1 MKRMVMKNVYIL
13 LYGGLLFACAFPSM
27 TLFYDQCNTPK
38 WLCTLFMAGL
48 LAVCTAIYYGIKR
61 KRPTGFCHFEA
72 WSEATAMA
80 ITLESLYALVSLFKY
95 PATWQLGIAGT
106 FDNPA
111 GLALFLCSL
120 LPFRLCPCSLCFLFR
135 VTCSCAIF
143 HFFAIFVC
151 RPTTASSSSLF
162 LGPPLP
168 GGVHFLPPLRVPRV
182 CPPPFLCDSLGI
194 VINVF
199 NGFDSL
205 KITLSLVGYKIIFI
219 FVGQEF

>member
-1 MKRMVMKNVYIL
+1 MSEQVLTITAEAIPQSF
-13 LYGGLLFACAFPSM
+13 LYCAFPVYISCW
-27 TLFYDQCNTPK
+27 LFCFHR
-38 WLCTLFMAGL
+38 LFPAFPAFPVFPAFSPFSAPPPPPL
-48 LAVCTAIYYGIKR
+48 LL
-61 KRPTGFCHFEA
+61 P
-72 WSEATAMA
+72 
-80 ITLESLYALVSLFKY
+80 
-95 PATWQLGIAGT
+95 
-106 FDNPA
+106 
-111 GLALFLCSL
+111 LAFSSVPVCSL

-168 GGVHFLPPLRVPRV
+168 GGVHFLPPLRVPRF

-199 NGFDSL
+199 NGFEYL
-205 KITLSLVGYKIIFI
+205 KITLSLVGCKIIFI

>member
-1 MKRMVMKNVYIL
+1 MAKRIFIMVKCFRYL
-13 LYGGLLFACAFPSM
+13 PLAFSSVP
-27 TLFYDQCNTPK
+27 
-38 WLCTLFMAGL
+38 
-48 LAVCTAIYYGIKR
+48 V
-61 KRPTGFCHFEA
+61 
-72 WSEATAMA
+72 
-80 ITLESLYALVSLFKY
+80 
-95 PATWQLGIAGT
+95 
-106 FDNPA
+106 
-111 GLALFLCSL
+111 CSL

-168 GGVHFLPPLRVPRV
+168 GGVHFLPPLRVPRF